1 MSDEKTISSP
11 THLVDQVSQRLEK
24 KKESGEIPRMS
35 ETLDFSV
42 FSESRGQQGDG
53 LEVKL
58 IASQDSWW
66 KSEKKLSGYVISYP
80 EP

>member
-11 THLVDQVSQRLEK
+11 TLLVDQVSQRME
-24 KKESGEIPRMS
+24 KKESGKIPRMS

-42 FSESRGQQGDG
+42 CSESGGQQGDG
-53 LEVKL
+53 LKVKL
-58 IASQDSWW
+58 IASQDSWC
-66 KSEKKLSGYVISYP
+66 KSEKKLSDYVISYS

>member
-1 MSDEKTISSP
+1 
-11 THLVDQVSQRLEK
+11 
-24 KKESGEIPRMS
+24 MS

-53 LEVKL
+53 LKVKL

-66 KSEKKLSGYVISYP
+66 KSEKKLSDYVISYS

>member
-1 MSDEKTISSP
+1 
-11 THLVDQVSQRLEK
+11 
-24 KKESGEIPRMS
+24 MS

-53 LEVKL
+53 SEVKL

-66 KSEKKLSGYVISYP
+66 KSEKKLSGYVIS
-80 EP
+80 

>member
-24 KKESGEIPRMS
+24 KESGKIPRMS

-42 FSESRGQQGDG
+42 FSESRRQQGDG

-58 IASQDSWW
+58 IASEDSWW
-66 KSEKKLSGYVISYP
+66 KSEKKLSGYVIGYS